1 MFGCTWKMTKNIFGS
16 DRWCFF
22 GVSKKTILTV
32 TFNMLLHDGKTFFR
46 SQKYHKLIY
55 LWGSMALKL
64 CLIVHEKFLKYILGV
79 IGDVSLLFQKTVVKY
94 VIECWKIIF

>member
-1 MFGCTWKMTKNIFGS
+1 
-16 DRWCFF
+16 
-22 GVSKKTILTV
+22 
-32 TFNMLLHDGKTFFR
+32 
-46 SQKYHKLIY
+46 
-55 LWGSMALKL
+55 MALKL